1 MSAPSQIHC
10 WTGDQGLLDG
20 VVLPLLWRCWHIFNI
35 DFFGKGQRV
44 FKKWMEF
51 TNFGRM
57 FQLRGV
63 REAPKNFP
71 IVSVSRNAA
80 RVVKSSLVIL
90 AVYAGSMWFT
100 LGVIS

>member
-1 MSAPSQIHC
+1 MEWFCHFC
-10 WTGDQGLLDG
+10 GDVGTFSIL
-20 VVLPLLWRCWHIFNI
+20 I
-35 DFFGKGQRV
+35 FFGKGQRV

-63 REAPKNFP
+63 REVPKNFP
-71 IVSVSRNAA
+71 IVSVSKNAA

-90 AVYAGSMWFT
+90 AV
-100 LGVIS
+100 

>member
-1 MSAPSQIHC
+1 M
-10 WTGDQGLLDG
+10 LDG

-57 FQLRGV
+57 FQLKGV
-63 REAPKNFP
+63 REVPIKFP
-71 IVSVSRNAA
+71 IVSVSKNAA
-80 RVVKSSLVIL
+80 TVVKSSLVIL
-90 AVYAGSMWFT
+90 AVYAGSMWPK
-100 LGVIS
+100 